1 MTTLA
6 SRLQFMESQAAY
18 IESRSRMIQ
27 HGTIQYPSLVGIE
40 RSASPF
46 ADTVTYYSWDGTGD
60 MIDLANRATDY
71 PFVEV
76 TQAQHNVNIEWKGL
90 AYDYSDREI
99 GRAMLT
105 GVPLTDRK
113 TRMAFRIWEEIK
125 DDVFINGD
133 SAKGWDGFV
142 NYDTSGTNFIT
153 LTNAAGAWSGLTGVA
168 IADEI
173 NMVLSSVNSGSN
185 QVRTSDTLCLP
196 VAQRNL
202 IATKPIGDNAD
213 KSVLA
218 YIKENNIYTQE
229 TGNPLMIRTLRQLE
243 NAGGTM
249 GSPTDR
255 MIAYSRDMDVL
266 RFHVPQE
273 LQFLEP
279 QRRADTWIYYG
290 HGVLA
295 GLEIMEPGAMKYH
308 DDI

>member
-18 IESRSRMIQ
+18 IESRARMIM
-27 HGTIQYPSLVGIE
+27 HGSIQYPSLVGIE
-40 RSASPF
+40 RAASPY
-46 ADTVTYYSWDGTGD
+46 ADVITYYSWDGTGD

-105 GVPLTDRK
+105 GVPLADRK
-113 TRMAFRIWEEIK
+113 TRIAFRIWEEIK
-125 DDVFINGD
+125 DAVFISGD
-133 SAKGWDGFV
+133 SAKGWDGFI
-142 NYDTSGTNFIT
+142 NNSNIT
-153 LTNAAGAWSGLTGVA
+153 AVDAAATFASSTGVV
-168 IADEI
+168 IADI
-173 NMVLSSVNSGSN
+173 VNEALNAVYDDTN
-185 QVRTSDTLCLP
+185 QVRLADTLCLP
-196 VAQRNL
+196 VEQMNL
-202 IATKPIGDNAD
+202 IATKPIGDNANR
-213 KSVLA
+213 SVLA
-218 YIKENNIYTQE
+218 YIRENNIYTQM

-243 NAGGTM
+243 NAAGTM

-255 MIAYSRDMDVL
+255 MIAYAKDMDVL

-279 QRRADTWIYYG
+279 QRRADTWVYYG

-295 GLEIMEPGAMKYH
+295 GLEVMEPTAMRYR
-308 DDI
+308 DNI

>member
-18 IESRSRMIQ
+18 IESRARMIM
-27 HGTIQYPSLVGIE
+27 HGSIQYPSLVGIE
-40 RSASPF
+40 RAASPY
-46 ADTVTYYSWDGTGD
+46 ADVITYYSWDGTGD

-105 GVPLTDRK
+105 GVPLADRK
-113 TRMAFRIWEEIK
+113 TRIAFRIWEEIK

-133 SAKGWDGFV
+133 SSKGWDGFI
-142 NYDTSGTNFIT
+142 NNSNIT
-153 LTNAAGAWSGLTGVA
+153 AVDAAATFASSTGVV
-168 IADEI
+168 IADI
-173 NMVLSSVNSGSN
+173 VNEALNAVYDDTN
-185 QVRTSDTLCLP
+185 QVRLADTLCLP
-196 VAQRNL
+196 VEQMNL
-202 IATKPIGDNAD
+202 IATKPIGDNANR
-213 KSVLA
+213 SVLA
-218 YIKENNIYTQE
+218 YIRENNIYTQM

-243 NAGGTM
+243 NAAGTM

-255 MIAYSRDMDVL
+255 MIAYAKDMDVL

-279 QRRADTWIYYG
+279 QRRADTWVYYG

-295 GLEIMEPGAMKYH
+295 GLEVMEPTAMRYR
-308 DDI
+308 DNI